1 VRQGSAVVKVG
12 QKVKAGDVLA
22 RVGNAG
28 ISTEPHLHFQYTELD
43 ATGRHQALPVQFT
56 GLKSAEGRVLTGV
69 PKGAAEYQTD

>member
-1 VRQGSAVVKVG
+1 VVKVG